1 MDRIKI
7 RFSRPKFIHVSEKKM
22 TICIMNFSVPE
33 LDINS
38 RIKGTS
44 KCNDS
49 DDYNKKTGERIAQSR
64 AEIAA
69 RNKVKEVAIET
80 LRKVKLI
87 EYELDNL
94 ICDIKNFNNHDKE
107 SILEFVVED

>member
-49 DDYNKKTGERIAQSR
+49 DEYNKKTGERIAQSR

-69 RNKVKEVAIET
+69 RNKVKEVAMET

-87 EYELDNL
+87 ESELDNL

>member
-33 LDINS
+33 LDIKS

-44 KCNDS
+44 KCNNS
-49 DDYNKKTGERIAQSR
+49 DKYDKKIGERISQSR

-87 EYELDNL
+87 ENGLDNL
-94 ICDIKNFNNHDKE
+94 ICDIKNFNKHDKD

>member
-49 DDYNKKTGERIAQSR
+49 DEYNKKTGERIAQSR

-87 EYELDNL
+87 ENGLDNL
-94 ICDIKNFNNHDKE
+94 ICDIKNFNKHD
-107 SILEFVVED
+107 